1 MNWTERLNA
10 AVAYIEAHLTEDP
23 DPEELGRIAGCSA
36 YHFQRMFL
44 YLTDMTLTEYIRRRK
59 MSLAAADLQGGDEK
73 IIDVALKYG
82 YTSPTAFNRAFQSVH
97 GVAPS
102 ALRRD
107 GVPVRS
113 MSPLVFKIS
122 ITGVEEMNYRI
133 ETKEAFRVVGVS
145 CPLEK
150 EVEKNFE
157 NIPRKWQEAK
167 TDGTME
173 KLCTLMNSSPKG
185 VLGVS
190 VCGNTEEPWKYYI
203 AVASSDVDESLE
215 EYEVPAAT
223 WAIFPG
229 EGSGR
234 AIQDL
239 EVRIVKEWLPSS
251 GYEYASGP
259 DIEVYLD
266 DDPEH
271 MHFEVWI
278 PVTKKQ

>member
-1 MNWTERLNA
+1 MDWTQRLNK
-10 AVAYIEAHLTEDP
+10 AVDYIENHLTEDP
-23 DPEELGRIAGCSA
+23 DPEELARIAGCSF
-36 YHFQRMFL
+36 YHFQRVFL
-44 YLTDMTLTEYIRRRK
+44 YLADMTLTEYIRRRK
-59 MSLAAADLQGGDEK
+59 MSRAAVDLQGGDEK

-82 YTSPTAFNRAFQSVH
+82 YSSPTAFNRAFQSVH

-107 GVPVRS
+107 GITVKS
-113 MSPLVFKIS
+113 TSPLVFKIS

-133 ETKEAFRVVGVS
+133 ETKEAFRVIGVS

-173 KLCTLMNSSPKG
+173 KLCTLINSSPKG

-190 VCGNTEEPWKYYI
+190 NCGNSGEPWKYYI
-203 AVASSDVDESLE
+203 AVASSAVDEALE

-229 EGSGR
+229 EGPGPS
-234 AIQDL
+234 IQEL
-239 EVRIVKEWLPSS
+239 EVRIVREWLPSS

-266 DDPEH
+266 DDPEC

>member
-1 MNWTERLNA
+1 
-10 AVAYIEAHLTEDP
+10 
-23 DPEELGRIAGCSA
+23 
-36 YHFQRMFL
+36 
-44 YLTDMTLTEYIRRRK
+44 
-59 MSLAAADLQGGDEK
+59 
-73 IIDVALKYG
+73 
-82 YTSPTAFNRAFQSVH
+82 
-97 GVAPS
+97 
-102 ALRRD
+102 
-107 GVPVRS
+107 
-113 MSPLVFKIS
+113 
-122 ITGVEEMNYRI
+122 MNYRI

-157 NIPRKWQEAK
+157 NIPRKWQKAK

-229 EGSGR
+229 EGPGPS
-234 AIQDL
+234 IQDI

-278 PVTKKQ
+278 PVAKKQ

>member
-1 MNWTERLNA
+1 MNWTERLNE
-10 AVAYIEAHLTEDP
+10 AVAYIESHLTEDP
-23 DPEELGRIAGCSA
+23 DPEQLGRIAGCSA

-59 MSLAAADLQGGDEK
+59 MTLAAADLQGGEEK

-102 ALRRD
+102 ALCRD
-107 GVPVRS
+107 GVTVRS

-157 NIPRKWQEAK
+157 NIPRKWQEAAS
-167 TDGTME
+167 DGTLQ
-173 KLCTLMNSSPKG
+173 KLCTLMDGSPKG
-185 VLGVS
+185 ILGIS
-190 VCGNTEEPWKYYI
+190 TCGNIEEPWVYYI
-203 AVASSDVDESLE
+203 AVAGSAVDDSLE
-215 EYEVPAAT
+215 EYIVPAAT

-278 PVTKKQ
+278 PVVKKQ

>member
-1 MNWTERLNA
+1 MNWTERLNE
-10 AVAYIEAHLTEDP
+10 AVAYIESHLTEDP
-23 DPEELGRIAGCSA
+23 DPEQLGRIAGCSA

-59 MSLAAADLQGGDEK
+59 MTLAAADLQGGDEK

>member
-1 MNWTERLNA
+1 
-10 AVAYIEAHLTEDP
+10 
-23 DPEELGRIAGCSA
+23 
-36 YHFQRMFL
+36 
-44 YLTDMTLTEYIRRRK
+44 
-59 MSLAAADLQGGDEK
+59 
-73 IIDVALKYG
+73 
-82 YTSPTAFNRAFQSVH
+82 
-97 GVAPS
+97 
-102 ALRRD
+102 
-107 GVPVRS
+107 
-113 MSPLVFKIS
+113 
-122 ITGVEEMNYRI
+122 MNYRI

-229 EGSGR
+229 EGPGPS
-234 AIQDL
+234 IQDL

-278 PVTKKQ
+278 PVAKKQ